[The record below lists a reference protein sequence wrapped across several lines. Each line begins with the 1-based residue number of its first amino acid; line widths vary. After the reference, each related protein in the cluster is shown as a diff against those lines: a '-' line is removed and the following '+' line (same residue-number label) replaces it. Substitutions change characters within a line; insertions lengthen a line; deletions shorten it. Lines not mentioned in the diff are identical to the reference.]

1 MTKEEI
7 RTDKAKEVAESLS
20 RAGITP
26 EVAQEILKELDEA
39 EREGK
44 DNVHIRVI
52 NIKTS
57 KKKADDSQEEAAK
70 EELRKAKDETK
81 HEPIPEKESEK
92 AAAMIQ
98 ANIRFAK
105 AMKDAASEFYQLSC
119 LAGEILNE
127 NQKLRARLGE
137 K

>member
-1 MTKEEI
+1 MSKCTKTAKEEI
-7 RTDKAKEVAESLS
+7 REEL
-20 RAGITP
+20 
-26 EVAQEILKELDEA
+26 LK
-39 EREGK
+39 
-44 DNVHIRVI
+44 
-52 NIKTS
+52 
-57 KKKADDSQEEAAK
+57 EAAK

-81 HEPIPEKESEK
+81 HEPAPEKKPEAGECTLDTLV
-92 AAAMIQ
+92 A

-127 NQKLRARLGE
+127 NQELRTRLGE